1 MDWIDRQGVVHDH
14 IHLLS
19 NALSVTF
26 GFNDPTRNDAVNAVI
41 EQYDD
46 VFQKFPSFVAAKI
59 EDYTESEIGVGGP
72 YDLCAAGR
80 YWCHDAK
87 YRREKADAALL
98 KRQLE
103 RVAQQAGAD
112 N

>member
-1 MDWIDRQGVVHDH
+1 MFSKVPILCRG
-14 IHLLS
+14 
-19 NALSVTF
+19 
-26 GFNDPTRNDAVNAVI
+26 
-41 EQYDD
+41 
-46 VFQKFPSFVAAKI
+46 KI
-59 EDYTESEIGVGGP
+59 EDYTQSEIGVGGP

-103 RVAQQAGAD
+103 RVASRPGPTILIWASGMI
-112 N
+112 